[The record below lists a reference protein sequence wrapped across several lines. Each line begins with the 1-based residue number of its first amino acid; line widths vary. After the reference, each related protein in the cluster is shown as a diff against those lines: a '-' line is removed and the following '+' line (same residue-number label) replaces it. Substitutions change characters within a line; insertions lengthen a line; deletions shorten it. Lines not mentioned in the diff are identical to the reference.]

1 MNAIVL
7 HADLKKYSSLSNKT
21 LDLVFNTS
29 ELTAEGIGTILSYLH
44 MTGTLAFKIGDFSD
58 EEIHDLPEY
67 KPEFS
72 NSKTPSERL
81 RAVLFVKYKQ
91 QNIQEE
97 FEIWRI
103 REMERIIDTVKAELL
118 PEDEHGR

>member
-1 MNAIVL
+1 MNAIIL
-7 HADLKKYSSLSNKT
+7 HADLKKYSSLANRT

-29 ELTAEGIGTILSYLH
+29 ELTAEGIGIILSYLH
-44 MTGTLAFKIGDFSD
+44 VTGTLAFKIGDYTN
-58 EEIHDLPEY
+58 EEVDNLPEY

-72 NSKTPSERL
+72 NFKTPSERL

-91 QNIQEE
+91 AEVQEE

-103 REMERIIDTVKAELL
+103 REMERIIDSVKAELR
-118 PEDEHGR
+118 PE